1 MNKTLAAVSMIFVY
15 SFSVFGQSSSAAL
28 SGRITDPSGA
38 PVAAA
43 QVRAINADTNA
54 RREASTADSGN
65 YTIPLL
71 PVGTYTVEVEARG
84 FKIARRAGVI
94 LQIATSQELDFT
106 LNIGDVTEVVNV
118 EASAPLLETES
129 HSTGAVIEN
138 RKIVELPLNS
148 RTFYGLAYLVPGV
161 MPPAQNSTL
170 GYRGGFNVAGSSESS
185 NNFTINGIDNNNDSI
200 NAPAFRPSVDSIEE
214 FKVQTGT
221 YAAEYGRASGGQV
234 VVTTKSGTNAF
245 HAGAF
250 EFLRNQVLD
259 ARNFFTPPNF

>member
-1 MNKTLAAVSMIFVY
+1 MNKKLSCASFLALLCSL
-15 SFSVFGQSSSAAL
+15 SSFGQSSSAAL

-43 QVRAINADTNA
+43 QVRAINTDTNA
-54 RREASTADSGN
+54 RRETSTAESGN

-71 PVGTYTVEVEARG
+71 PVGTYVVEVEARG
-84 FKIARRAGVI
+84 FKVARRAGVI

-106 LNIGDVTEVVNV
+106 LDIGDVTEVVNV

-129 HSTGAVIEN
+129 HATGAVIEN

-170 GYRGGFNVAGSSESS
+170 GYRGGFNVAGSSE
-185 NNFTINGIDNNNDSI
+185 
-200 NAPAFRPSVDSIEE
+200 
-214 FKVQTGT
+214 
-221 YAAEYGRASGGQV
+221 
-234 VVTTKSGTNAF
+234 
-245 HAGAF
+245 
-250 EFLRNQVLD
+250 
-259 ARNFFTPPNF
+259 